1 MFIQSQY
8 SLILYLYIFQ
18 IHENQL
24 IMSEEEKGEGSK
36 GDDGGGG
43 ENSKLEKLTSAI
55 SNKIEQME
63 SEFKKVCNRH
73 LSRIC

>member
-1 MFIQSQY
+1 
-8 SLILYLYIFQ
+8 
-18 IHENQL
+18 
-24 IMSEEEKGEGSK
+24 MSEEEKGEGSK
-36 GDDGGGG
+36 GDEGEGG

-63 SEFKKVCNRH
+63 SEFKKVYSVL